1 MTKQN
6 SYTKAICLGAIDSTQ
21 VRRPR
26 NSYNSKI
33 PRIDFDAACKEAYVE
48 LDSWA
53 NSIRSNEFDGR
64 KVIITTELQH
74 EDPSAPLVVPGLYL
88 VCTVRITGSQS

>member
-6 SYTKAICLGAIDSTQ
+6 SYTKAVSLGAVESTQ

-33 PRIDFDAACKEAYVE
+33 PRIDFDAVCKEAYNE
-48 LDSWA
+48 LDLWA
-53 NSIRSNEFDGR
+53 NNIRSNEFAGR
-64 KVIITTELQH
+64 KVIITTELRD
-74 EDPSAPLVVPGLYL
+74 EDPTAPLVVPGLYL
-88 VCTVRITGSQS
+88 VCTVKITGSQS